1 MTAAPQVSW
10 LLVPKH
16 SSRPNHPKLPAM
28 VFNFLAEVA
37 FKKVV
42 KGGFIHVLPVMLYDM
57 VTCFPHFR
65 IRSLSLSPVKSPF
78 LLVKSQFLSGKKKSS
93 SGEARIL

>member
-65 IRSLSLSPVKSPF
+65 IRSLSPF